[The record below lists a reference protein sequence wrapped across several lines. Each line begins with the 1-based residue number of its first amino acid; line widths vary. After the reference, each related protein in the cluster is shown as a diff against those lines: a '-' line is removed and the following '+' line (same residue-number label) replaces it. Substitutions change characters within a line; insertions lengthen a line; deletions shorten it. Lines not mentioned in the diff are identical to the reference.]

1 MGKEDLPVSDNEL
14 DVLRVLWDDGA
25 LALGEVHARLAKKYE
40 YTTVQT
46 MLDRLVQKGLVARD
60 SRVRPARHRAT
71 VSRAR
76 AMRHY
81 LRLMLDKIAD
91 GPAPLVLE
99 LLRERQFSAEDL
111 AEIRRRVEE
120 SAREHT
126 NQQPESED
134 DPDQSSPNRTR

>member
-1 MGKEDLPVSDNEL
+1 MPKEDLPVSDNEL

-25 LALGEVHARLAKKYE
+25 ATLGDVHAKLAEKYE

-60 SRVRPARHRAT
+60 SRVRPARHKALVTRT
-71 VSRAR
+71 K
-76 AMRHY
+76 AMRHF

-99 LLRERQFSAEDL
+99 LLREREFSPEDL
-111 AEIRRRVEE
+111 AAIRKKVEE
-120 SAREHT
+120 SSREHT
-126 NQQPESED
+126 NKP
-134 DPDQSSPNRTR
+134 SPSGEEAGPTEGETS